1 MKETAL
7 TIDHDTGRI
16 RADTTSKRM
25 RSLFIRAGLR
35 DISKTADLGPY
46 WSFEGD
52 ESQIRIAKRHR
63 TGRVSGVAAILA
75 AKKAVPG
82 RKKRPK

>member
-7 TIDHDTGRI
+7 TIDHDTGRV

-25 RSLFIRAGLR
+25 RSLFIRAGLK
-35 DISKTADLGPY
+35 DISKSANLGPY

-52 ESQIRIAKRHR
+52 EAHIRIAKRHR
-63 TGRVSGVAAILA
+63 TGRVSGRAAILVA
-75 AKKAVPG
+75 NKAVPDK
-82 RKKRPK
+82 KKRRK